1 MSKRSPSLA
10 RLGLGAACLLGALLA
25 SLSFCLCIGSYS
37 MSFTQVWAGLL
48 DSQSDPQVRQVLWD
62 LRLPRIVTAALS
74 GAGLSV
80 AGVVFQSLLR
90 NPLADPFISG
100 TSAGAGLGV
109 AAAIAMG
116 LGGLWLPAVAFVGA
130 IFAVWTVYQLARVG
144 TRLPIQTFLLAGVV
158 VSSFLGSLVSLILT
172 LAKQDLARILFWL
185 MGNFGNADWAG
196 LGWLFPLTCL
206 AGFGV
211 ILHSLDLNLLALG
224 EEQSALLGLN
234 AEASKL
240 RLIILASLLTATSV
254 ASGGLIGFVGL
265 VVPHSCRRIV
275 GGDHRVLIPC
285 CAALGACFLMLAD
298 TLARSLTTIG
308 DLPVGIVTSVVGAPF
323 FLYLL
328 RSQQHKYAGN

>member
-1 MSKRSPSLA
+1 MSRSSLSIR
-10 RLGLGAACLLGALLA
+10 RLILGGICLFLALVA

-37 MSFTQVWAGLL
+37 MTFGQVLGGLF
-48 DSQSDPQVRQVLWD
+48 DSQSDPQIRQVLWD
-62 LRLPRIVTAALS
+62 LRLPRIITAALS

-109 AAAIAMG
+109 ATAIALG
-116 LGGLWLPAVAFVGA
+116 LSGLWLPAVAFCGA
-130 IFAVWTVYQLARVG
+130 MFAVWTVYQLARVG
-144 TRLPIQTFLLAGVV
+144 RRLPIQTFLLAGVV

-196 LGWLFPLTCL
+196 LGWLVPLTCIGTFAVML
-206 AGFGV
+206 QA
-211 ILHSLDLNLLALG
+211 LDLNLLALG
-224 EEQSALLGLN
+224 EEQSTLLGLN
-234 AEASKL
+234 AESCKV
-240 RLIILASLLTATSV
+240 RLIVFASLLTATSV

-275 GGDHRVLIPC
+275 GGDHRVLIPA
-285 CAALGACFLMLAD
+285 CAGLGACFLMLAD
-298 TLARSLTTIG
+298 TLARSLTSIG
-308 DLPVGIVTSVVGAPF
+308 DLPVGIVTSVIGAPF

-328 RSQQHKYAGN
+328 RSQQNKYAGN